1 MSKDDVEAK
10 RTVWARKAAEHLLDG
25 LLAATERT
33 GGPHPT
39 PDQIALLR
47 EIALQA
53 LSHMPHSGSE
63 ARRLVRHFDIE
74 NLRHPGDEEA
84 PEE

>member
-10 RTVWARKAAEHLLDG
+10 RTAWARKAAEHLVDG
-25 LLAATERT
+25 LLAATERAT
-33 GGPHPT
+33 GPRPT
-39 PDQIALLR
+39 ADQIALLR
-47 EIALQA
+47 EIALRA

-74 NLRHPGDEEA
+74 NLRHPDDEA
-84 PEE
+84 TEE